1 MASKGP
7 DTVGICDHPAAAPR
21 LAGQNNARTL
31 DTVLQVDQP
40 AKGMDGKRLRYVDP
54 IACRKM
60 KKFARPPEQTC
71 SYPVY
76 FA

>member
-7 DTVGICDHPAAAPR
+7 DTVGICDHPATPR

-40 AKGMDGKRLRYVDP
+40 AKCTDGKRLRYVL
-54 IACRKM
+54 IAYRKM
-60 KKFARPPEQTC
+60 QKIVRPPEQAC